1 MGTFAANN
9 ITTWFGG
16 YDMTA
21 DLNQTTMPIEF
32 EALDS
37 TTMGPV
43 GTRTARSRKAGLEDV
58 SSQVAGFW
66 DTAAG
71 GLEEAA
77 FASLRAAAQ
86 VITHSHDGAEGSPAY
101 FYQART
107 FNYDRFG
114 TVGELAP
121 FSLTAQASKGNGSP
135 GAVRGLVL
143 KTKGTVSAIGAT
155 GTALQLPAAASGEH
169 LYAALHVFGT
179 PGTTITAVLESDDAN
194 TFASATTRATFG
206 PLTVAGGTWATRVA
220 GPITDTWY
228 RLRVTAIT
236 GTFTVACVA
245 GIK

>member
-1 MGTFAANN
+1 MSTFAANN

-21 DLNQTTMPIEF
+21 DLNQTTMPIEL

-37 TTMGPV
+37 TTFGPV
-43 GTRTARSRKAGLEDV
+43 GTRTARSRKAGLEDI

-66 DTAAG
+66 QAG
-71 GLEEAA
+71 AGSVDEAA
-77 FASLRAAAQ
+77 FAALGGSVQ

-107 FNYDRFG
+107 FSYQVFG
-114 TVGELAP
+114 DVGQLVP
-121 FSLTAQASKGNGSP
+121 FSLMAQASKGNGSP
-135 GAVRGLVL
+135 GVIRGVVL
-143 KTKGTVSAIGAT
+143 KTLADVSATGAAGTANEIGAV
-155 GTALQLPAAASGEH
+155 GSSEY
-169 LYAALHVFGT
+169 LYAALHVID
-179 PGTTITAVLESDDAN
+179 PGTTVTAVLESDSDD

-206 PLTVAGGTWATRVA
+206 PITVASGTWATRVA

-236 GTFTVACVA
+236 GTASIACVA